1 MKFERKI
8 ISFLRDLIETA
19 LATALLILWV
29 ICCTIVALLLRI
41 AGASDLPSD
50 DVIHENNG
58 QNHGNY
64 LSHYCRKHLLKSKG
78 FLTKIPEG
86 LGI

>member
-8 ISFLRDLIETA
+8 ISFLRDLADTA
-19 LATALLILWV
+19 LATAFLIVWI
-29 ICCTIVALLLRI
+29 ICCTTVALLLRI
-41 AGASDLPSD
+41 AGVSDLPSD

-64 LSHYCRKHLLKSKG
+64 LSRYCRKHLLKSKA

>member
-8 ISFLRDLIETA
+8 ILFLRSLADTA

-29 ICCTIVALLLRI
+29 ICCTTVALLLRI
-41 AGASDLPSD
+41 AGVSDLPSD

-58 QNHGNY
+58 QNQGSY
-64 LSHYCRKHLLKSKG
+64 LSRYCRKQLLKSKT
-78 FLTKIPEG
+78 FLTKIPER